1 MSAPRSHEV
10 FASAARTATVSSRP
24 FDSPGA
30 RTLTV
35 AIDATASAATP
46 SVVFTIERYNPIA
59 DDWTS
64 VLASA
69 AVTGAGNTVLVVD
82 PAITVVANATAS
94 TSVPFVWR
102 VTATAGDGDSLTY
115 SVYAEAS

>member
-1 MSAPRSHEV
+1 MAARFYEV
-10 FASAARTATVSSRP
+10 FASAARTATSS
-24 FDSPGA
+24 SGKKEGAGA

-35 AIDATASAATP
+35 AIDVTADPGTA

-59 DDWTS
+59 DDWTA

-69 AVTGAGNTVLVVD
+69 AVTAVGNTVLVVD

-94 TSVPFVWR
+94 TSVPFTWR
-102 VTATAGDGDSLTY
+102 VTATHADAESMTY
-115 SVYAEAS
+115 SVYAEVS